1 MLQALA
7 GRETCVC
14 GLLEGGF
21 YPSLTAELK
30 RQTGHHGQMKSPTIF
45 YRPLAVT
52 VGALLLAASFPALT
66 VAREK
71 PVRVVAAARVDR
83 VDVSRSDRDFLE
95 KAAKSGMEEVRI
107 SRVAAQRTTNPDVK
121 RLAER
126 IISDHEN
133 AGEALTA
140 LAASRGVALPAK
152 DMNPNRWEKRDA
164 KNFDLDY
171 IDKMISDHENAV
183 KLFEKQANNG
193 DDNEAVALARK
204 YLPKMQHHLQ
214 QAKDLKRVLK

>member
-1 MLQALA
+1 
-7 GRETCVC
+7 
-14 GLLEGGF
+14 
-21 YPSLTAELK
+21 
-30 RQTGHHGQMKSPTIF
+30 MKSPTIF